1 MTIMTIIRN
10 AEGAVINIGP
20 WDYMIEGREDGDI
33 VHNPLPDGAYE
44 DQAEI
49 VERADG
55 GLEAA

>member
-20 WDYMIEGREDGDI
+20 WDYMNEEREDGDI